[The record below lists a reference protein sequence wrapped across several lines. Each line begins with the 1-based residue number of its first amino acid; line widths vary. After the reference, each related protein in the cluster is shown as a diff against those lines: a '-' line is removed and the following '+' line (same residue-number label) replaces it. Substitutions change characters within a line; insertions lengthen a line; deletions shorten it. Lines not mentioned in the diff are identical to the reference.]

1 MRRRVRACGVPACV
15 ARGEGGGVAAAR
27 GLCGLRRV
35 EPDHSLVP
43 AGRRPPLL
51 GRPGVAPPPPVL
63 CVLAGD
69 SGTDAQRRCRRTAP
83 SPRARRRLPRTGA
96 LAPAGLSARAPTMRH
111 RCFLSSTVWAM
122 LWNLCLCLGVA
133 MGRSAAASLTTMGMM
148 SLVFVPCSPSTVVC
162 RGGGYAARRY
172 SMPHA
177 AMRHR
182 PTLCGAVRRRPT
194 PFDAARS
201 RARRRPGAVRRRPT
215 PPSSVPRPLSSL
227 SLSRGWVTR
236 STQLLL
242 SHHPR
247 PSSRSQALWK

>member
-1 MRRRVRACGVPACV
+1 M
-15 ARGEGGGVAAAR
+15 
-27 GLCGLRRV
+27 
-35 EPDHSLVP
+35 
-43 AGRRPPLL
+43 
-51 GRPGVAPPPPVL
+51 APPPPVL

-148 SLVFVPCSPSTVVC
+148 SLVFVPWSPSTVVC

-227 SLSRGWVTR
+227 SLFRGWVTR
-236 STQLLL
+236 STRLI
-242 SHHPR
+242 SHHPG
-247 PSSRSQALWK
+247 PTHGSLASNQLCGLNSFGFGTYTAEGITKLCEGLKESSVTSLKCAAAP